1 MGYRFE
7 PDETVQDGVRRIC
20 TEQIDKAV
28 NELTDADLGRH
39 EGVHQTRKRFKKVRA
54 VLRLVRPAIGETYQA
69 ENAWF
74 RDEARRLSRVR
85 DAAALIETFDVL
97 RETFADQADDA
108 LLEKV
113 REALVERR
121 QRVADEEIDLQE
133 RVDDLVAKLG
143 EAKDRIAGWA
153 LSEKGYEAIGPG
165 FRKTYGRG
173 RKALDAAY
181 ADPTPENFHELRKR
195 SKYHRY
201 HIRSLRRLWPKVLNP
216 YRDAIHDLTD
226 LLGENQDLRVLR
238 ETLLAEPE
246 TFGDRRDLQALLGLV
261 DRRQAELRVKA
272 EPLGRKVFAEKPKAF
287 AARIGA
293 YWAAWHLGAEQT
305 PLLTETSACPVV

>member
-1 MGYRFE
+1 VGYRFE
-7 PDETVQDGVRRIC
+7 PDETVTDGVRRIAA
-20 TEQIDKAV
+20 EQIDKAV
-28 NELTDADLGRH
+28 KELTDDELSRH
-39 EGVHQTRKRFKKVRA
+39 EGVHQARKRFKKIRA
-54 VLRLVRPAIGETYQA
+54 VLRLVRPAISETYQA

-97 RETFADQADDA
+97 RETFADQADDE
-108 LLEKV
+108 LLDKV

-121 QRVADEEIDLQE
+121 GRIADEEIDLQE
-133 RVDDLVAKLG
+133 QVDALVAKLG
-143 EAKDRIAGWA
+143 EAKERVAGWT
-153 LSEKGYEAIGPG
+153 LSEEGFDAIGPG
-165 FRKTYGRG
+165 FKKTYGRG
-173 RKALDAAY
+173 RKALEAAY

-201 HIRSLRRLWPKVLNP
+201 HIRALRRLWRKVLNP
-216 YRDAIHDLTD
+216 YRDAVHDLTD

-261 DRRQAELRVKA
+261 DRRQAELRAEA

-287 AARIGA
+287 TARIGA
-293 YWAAWHLGAEQT
+293 YWAAWHQAANR
-305 PLLTETSACPVV
+305 SPVLAKPAASPS